1 MSLDVKKFDLVFFV
15 DGTSLIEGD
24 LSVFDAFNETTKVR
38 LFAPEV
44 DKVNAHYK
52 GIQDPTAKSAFKGER
67 IGRLN
72 TLVNQKKIA
81 FLNGTQEDRLDYKLI
96 EILLKRYF
104 TQSVLIVSNS
114 EQKAAAYLPLVPV
127 YEAFGQCL
135 AVVKLTADG
144 FVSYEYECYEQ
155 AMEKLVKAPV
165 SVAPVTPV
173 NESKPADTPAPVA
186 PVDDT
191 PVKADED
198 TKTDEGEKADDVN
211 LDEPNGSAVT
221 DETVAVA
228 DENTDKGWDKQH
240 GCGAVKAPTAVPV
253 DDTPVAPTDANDAPV
268 EPTDTPV
275 DDPQDDDPAF
285 TPVGDDEFDF

>member
-24 LSVFDAFNETTKVR
+24 LSVFDTFNETAKVR

-44 DKVNAHYK
+44 DKVNEHYK
-52 GIQDPTAKSAFKGER
+52 GIQDPAAKSAFKGER

-104 TQSVLIVSNS
+104 TQSVLIVSNC

-165 SVAPVTPV
+165 SVAPVAPV
-173 NESKPADTPAPVA
+173 NESKPTDTPAPVA

-191 PVKADED
+191 PVKVDED
-198 TKTDEGEKADDVN
+198 TKADVN
-211 LDEPNGSAVT
+211 ETPDVKA
-221 DETVAVA
+221 DETVVVA

-240 GCGAVKAPTAVPV
+240 GCGADKIAAVKEPTAVSV
-253 DDTPVAPTDANDAPV
+253 DDTPVAPTDDKDETIA
-268 EPTDTPV
+268 PTDTPV
-275 DDPQDDDPAF
+275 DDPTDDDPAF